1 MESECDTERSLNQTV
16 KDVRDGISEM
26 LLSF

>member
-1 MESECDTERSLNQTV
+1 MESECDTERSLNQIV

-26 LLSF
+26 LLSS